1 MVINIFDLKGDEK
14 GQAMVEYALVLPIF
28 LMILMFTIDVGWL
41 IYQKSM
47 FDYTCRN
54 SAWELRLSQ
63 DEDWVMNNGIE
74 IIHSGR
80 YANDLLSQQFK
91 EVDRDGKFKIDMNK
105 VSFANGKIGIYP
117 GEKEYKYKRPGSIP
131 DDVVVHTD
139 LKFKTVT
146 MEIEGKIEYQVY
158 ALTPLTKP
166 FFKDGIKLTNNLYKA
181 KKTTMRRVR
190 WPT

>member
-1 MVINIFDLKGDEK
+1 MFGFKKNEK

-28 LMILMFTIDVGWL
+28 LMLLMFIIDVGWF
-41 IYQKSM
+41 IYQKAI
-47 FDYTCRN
+47 FDHTCRN
-54 SAWELRLSQ
+54 SAWELRLRQ
-63 DEDWVMNNGIE
+63 DEQWVMNNGRKIV
-74 IIHSGR
+74 HSGE
-80 YANDLLSQQFK
+80 YANNLLASQFK
-91 EVDRDGKFKIDMNK
+91 RVDESSNSRIDMNK
-105 VSFANGKIGIYP
+105 VSVANGQIGIYP
-117 GEKEYKYKRPGSIP
+117 GEKEYRYKRPDAIP
-131 DDVVVHTD
+131 EEIVVHTD

-181 KKTTMRRVR
+181 KKTTMRIVR